1 MLSVIFSQIGFP
13 FDPRVEKWK
22 YVSRRVALKR
32 NSSRLSK
39 TTLMR
44 TRFRY
49 IGDNEGANDVMC
61 SVVRSLIFYGA
72 NVCLMKFD
80 EV

>member
-1 MLSVIFSQIGFP
+1 MEI
-13 FDPRVEKWK
+13 RVT
-22 YVSRRVALKR
+22 VGGDALKR

>member
-1 MLSVIFSQIGFP
+1 MEI
-13 FDPRVEKWK
+13 RVGGD
-22 YVSRRVALKR
+22 ALKR

-61 SVVRSLIFYGA
+61 SVVRSLICKGQILA
-72 NVCLMKFD
+72 
-80 EV
+80 